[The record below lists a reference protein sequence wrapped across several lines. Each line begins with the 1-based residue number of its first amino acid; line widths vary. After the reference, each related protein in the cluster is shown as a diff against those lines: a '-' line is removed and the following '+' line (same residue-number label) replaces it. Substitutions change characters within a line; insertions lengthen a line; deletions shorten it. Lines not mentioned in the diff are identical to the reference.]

1 MSSLG
6 ESFYIIIPPRLCY
19 MCFYFTQPFLIRD
32 VVHYYGR
39 DDASD
44 AEFDSLILA
53 TALLYTSLAVCL
65 S

>member
-1 MSSLG
+1 
-6 ESFYIIIPPRLCY
+6 